1 MRIELQTS
9 IKWWKGGFGGTREN
23 RRQYVWRLGP
33 PQPTKMSAFVL
44 SDHFTA
50 FTLPS
55 AHTVPSNLF
64 FPCLDKLALLGLA
77 PYPPPLPFLS
87 NFMRPAIAFR
97 SFRVAFVLPYA
108 STTKLGNSKRSR
120 GVWVSAFHLI
130 SAPWLCARSRKHQWI
145 WSHCLRWL
153 YWTLSHCCGTWKL
166 FHPKALLMWR
176 SRGRHLLYSRRRF
189 SYFLCLS

>member
-77 PYPPPLPFLS
+77 PYPPPSPSSPTSCVPPLLFVHSASHSCFRTLALPS
-87 NFMRPAIAFR
+87 
-97 SFRVAFVLPYA
+97 
-108 STTKLGNSKRSR
+108 
-120 GVWVSAFHLI
+120 SATANEAEVFE
-130 SAPWLCARSRKHQWI
+130 SAPFI
-145 WSHCLRWL
+145 WSVLHDYVHVPENTNGFEATVFVDYTERCLIVA
-153 YWTLSHCCGTWKL
+153 G
-166 FHPKALLMWR
+166 
-176 SRGRHLLYSRRRF
+176 RGSCSTRRR
-189 SYFLCLS
+189 Y